1 MFLFGQGN
9 FFLIREESRK
19 MKILK
24 SVAAQEKFKD
34 FCCRFFLAFT
44 NRKRFFQKV
53 VLRMSAII
61 STTTR
66 ENESIM

>member
-1 MFLFGQGN
+1 
-9 FFLIREESRK
+9 

-53 VLRMSAII
+53 ALRMSAII